1 MARTRG
7 QIRKRG
13 KEKYLVRVYLG
24 RVNGKR
30 KYRSK
35 TVYGDEKHAEKE
47 LTKMLRG
54 KDRGTLR
61 RWSDE
66 TLAEIADEW
75 LKTKK
80 GKVKAST
87 YGSYERYI
95 RRHIKPGLG
104 YVKLEELG
112 SRLIQGFVNEL
123 DQEKGLSG
131 LYVRQ
136 IHTCLRGILK
146 LALRWEII
154 SRNPADGDLIDLP
167 ATKSRD
173 YRTLTKAEI
182 QDFLKAAEGERL
194 YALFVLLVTTGLRPQ
209 EAFGLKWKDLED
221 GWLNV
226 RRVISIAPKEADD
239 PYEVSDQM
247 KTNSSKRRL
256 KLGDFT
262 QEVLERHRRRQ
273 AEEILKAGEMHERE
287 DFIFTR
293 GPDSPRHGRFIYQEY
308 ARRYFKAAL
317 RKAGLPADEIRV
329 CDLRHTH
336 ISALIMEGV
345 DLKWASER
353 AGHSSIQQTADTYA
367 HLTEGAEVQMAEV
380 ADGWMEQA
388 G

>member
-1 MARTRG
+1 MARKRG

-13 KEKYLVRVYLG
+13 EDRYLIRVYLG

-30 KYRSK
+30 KYKSRTIHGAES
-35 TVYGDEKHAEKE
+35 DAEKE
-47 LTKMLRG
+47 LTKMLRR
-54 KDRGTLR
+54 KDRGTLQR
-61 RWSDE
+61 RSDE
-66 TLAEIADEW
+66 TLAEFADEW

-95 RRHIKPGLG
+95 RRHIKPALG
-104 YVKLEELG
+104 YVKLDELT
-112 SRLIQGFVNEL
+112 SRLIQGFVNDL

-146 LALRWEII
+146 QALRWDLI

-167 ATKSRD
+167 ATQSRD

-182 QDFLKAAEGERL
+182 QAFLKAAEGERL

-209 EAFGLKWKDLED
+209 EAFGLKWKDLEG
-221 GWLNV
+221 GWLHV
-226 RRVISIAPKEADD
+226 RRVISIAPEEMAD

-247 KTNSSKRRL
+247 KTKSSKRRL
-256 KLGDFT
+256 KLGDST
-262 QEVLERHRRRQ
+262 QEVLDQHRRRQ
-273 AEEILKAGEMHERE
+273 AEEILKAGESHERE

-329 CDLRHTH
+329 YDLRHTH
-336 ISALIMEGV
+336 ISGLIMEGV

-367 HLTEGAEVQMAEV
+367 HLTEGAEKQMAEV
-380 ADGWMEQA
+380 ADGWMRQA
-388 G
+388 L